1 MKRLMKLT
9 THNAK
14 SIYTE
19 ANNMNILKPNVAVFS
34 SLLFLL
40 FADVDAAA
48 AATDVNLAPVAEPS
62 TSHVSRDTSLA
73 ALHDGHA
80 PETSHV
86 RGKGSYGNWP
96 SKGTQW
102 VQYDWTAPVRTRKVD
117 VFWWDD
123 RAGVRLPKAC
133 RFLYWDGERFVPVQN
148 PSGLGVAKDQ
158 FNTTTFDEVRTTKLR
173 LEIDATE
180 RSTGILEWK
189 VYNEGELPNFP
200 PSVAAGV
207 DRIAIQGRKTAFA
220 GQLLRAISTD
230 TTKVEWTKASGPGKV
245 VFADDAALATTA
257 TFSAVG
263 DYVLNLTARK
273 GKMSDSSTLA
283 VRVVGR
289 PQLDIRAAGKTGIR
303 ITMQPQDSKDT
314 FPYTPALVERDYPK
328 AVISLRELDSA
339 FEPVKARV
347 GQMNV
352 TVQSKPL
359 SVQVTTL
366 DNEPLQKIT
375 FAPDGAMSFVLDDQP
390 VLGMGQGGPK
400 QTGDSWRTDKI
411 ELDRRGRS
419 HPMTPWYGTGT
430 YGSNNPVPLMIGTGG
445 WGMFIPTPSGTID
458 LSDSETGSFIPADP
472 IAKGTVVSRRQQRK
486 GRIGLPPPE
495 YFIPGTYDVFVF
507 DTQNP
512 PAFMKDVSILSG
524 QAVLPPKWV
533 MGYQQSHRTLRNEA
547 QILEIIDTFRKKNIP
562 LDSVCYLGTGFCPRG
577 WNKSQPSFEFNP
589 DLFKRDPKEVLAD
602 MHKRNVKVM
611 MHMIPWDRDRLATI
625 QGTIPAKPGEKLDNT
640 HIQNYWNEHNALV
653 DAGVDAWWP
662 DEGDWFNFHERMK
675 RHELYYTGPLSK
687 QPNVRPWSLHR
698 NGHLGVA
705 RWGGWMWPGDP
716 LTTWR
721 TLQTHIAIGINHSL
735 SVSPFWNSDIG
746 AFYTTPEYSAELYV
760 RWVQFAA
767 FNSLMRTHGRGW
779 ENRLPWAWGRGK
791 PGTGEGSYAPPASE
805 MNNPAI
811 EPIAKKYIELRYQLL
826 SYNYTLTWEA
836 RETGM
841 PMMRSLWLHY
851 PKDKQARG
859 IGDEYLWGRDML
871 IAPVYEKGATSRE
884 VYLPAGKWYDW
895 WTGKLETG
903 GRSVKRAVDLATMPI
918 YVRAGAIVPVD
929 PIRQYT
935 GQKVDEPTTLKIY
948 RGANGNY
955 TLYDD
960 DGTSL
965 EYLQGDSVQTLIK
978 WDDAA
983 KTLSIEPASK
993 QTATRA
999 FQVELIPDGGTK
1011 KIQYTGQRLELK
1023 F

>member
-1 MKRLMKLT
+1 
-9 THNAK
+9 
-14 SIYTE
+14 
-19 ANNMNILKPNVAVFS
+19 MNIVKLNMVFFS

-40 FADVDAAA
+40 FAVVDTAA
-48 AATDVNLAPVAEPS
+48 AATGVNLAPVAEPS

-80 PETSHV
+80 PKASNS
-86 RGKGSYGNWP
+86 RGKGAYGNWP

-102 VQYDWTAPVRTRKVD
+102 VQYDWVTPVDTQKID
-117 VFWWDD
+117 IFWWADGGGI
-123 RAGVRLPKAC
+123 GVPKAY
-133 RFLYWDGERFVPVQN
+133 RVLYWDGQRFVPVQN
-148 PSGLGVAKDQ
+148 PSGLGVAKDT
-158 FNTTTFDEVRTTKLR
+158 FNTTTFDEVRTSKLR
-173 LEIDATE
+173 LEIDGDSKG

-200 PSVAAGV
+200 PSVMAGD
-207 DRIAIQGRKTAFA
+207 DRIAIHGRETPFA

-230 TTKVEWTKASGPGKV
+230 TTKLTWSKASGPGKV
-245 VFADDAALATTA
+245 AFADDKALATTV

-263 DYVLNLTARK
+263 DYVLTLTARK
-273 GKMSDSSTLA
+273 GTMSDSSTLA
-283 VRVVGR
+283 VRVVSR

-303 ITMQPQDSKDT
+303 ITMQPQDSKDK

-347 GQMNV
+347 GQLNV

-375 FAPDGAMSFVLDDQP
+375 FAPDGTMSFVLDDQP
-390 VLGMGQGGPK
+390 VLGMGEGGLK

-411 ELDRRGRS
+411 ELDRRGRL

-430 YGSNNPVPLMIGTGG
+430 YGSYNPVPLMVGTGG
-445 WGMFIPTPSGTID
+445 WGMFIPAPWGAID
-458 LSDSETGSFIPADP
+458 LSDAETGKFIPAEP
-472 IAKGTVVSRRQQRK
+472 ILPGTVVSRRQQRK
-486 GRIGLPPPE
+486 GRIGMPPPE
-495 YFIPGTYDVFVF
+495 AFIPGTYDVFVF
-507 DTQNP
+507 DTKNP
-512 PAFMKDVSILSG
+512 PAFMKDISTLSG

-533 MGYQQSHRTLRNEA
+533 MGYQQSHRNLRGES
-547 QILEIIDTFRKKNIP
+547 QMLEVIDTFREKEIP
-562 LDSVCYLGTGFCPRG
+562 LDSVCYLGTGFTPSG
-577 WNKSQPSFEFNP
+577 WNKKQPSFEFNP
-589 DLFKRDPKEVLAD
+589 AVFKRDPKEVLAD
-602 MHKRNVKVM
+602 MHKRDVKVM

-625 QGTIPAKPGEKLDNT
+625 QGTIPAKPGETLDNT

-653 DAGVDAWWP
+653 DTGVDAWWP
-662 DEGDWFNFHERMK
+662 DEGDWFSFHERMK

-698 NGHLGVA
+698 NGYLGIA

-716 LTTWR
+716 LATWR

-746 AFYTTPEYSAELYV
+746 AFYTTDEYSAELYV

-767 FNSLMRTHGRGW
+767 FNSLMRCHGRGW
-779 ENRLPWAWGRGK
+779 ENRLPWTWGLSE
-791 PGTGEGSYAPPASE
+791 PGPGEGSYVQPKSE
-805 MNNPAI
+805 MNNPTV

-859 IGDEYLWGRDML
+859 TGDEYLWGRDML

-903 GRSVKRAVDLATMPI
+903 GRSVQRAVDLVTMPI

-929 PIRQYT
+929 PIRQHT

-948 RGANGNY
+948 RGANGEY

-960 DGTSL
+960 DGISL
-965 EYLQGDSVQTLIK
+965 DYLQGDSVQTLIK

-983 KTLSIEPASK
+983 KKLSLEPVSK
-993 QTATRA
+993 QTATRP
-999 FQVELIPDGGTK
+999 FQIELIPDGVSRL
-1011 KIQYTGQRLELK
+1011 IQYSGRPLELK

>member
-1 MKRLMKLT
+1 MTKQIITIIVLSCI
-9 THNAK
+9 A
-14 SIYTE
+14 
-19 ANNMNILKPNVAVFS
+19 PFP
-34 SLLFLL
+34 
-40 FADVDAAA
+40 AAE

-62 TSHVSRDTSLA
+62 TSHVSRDTSLV

-148 PSGLGVAKDQ
+148 PSGLGVAKDH

-173 LEIDATE
+173 LEVDSTE

-207 DRIAIQGRKTAFA
+207 DRIVIQGRETAFA
-220 GQLLRAISTD
+220 GELLRAIDPS
-230 TTKVEWTKASGPGKV
+230 TTKVIWSKASGPGEV
-245 VFADDAALATTA
+245 VFSDEAVLATTA

-273 GKMSDSSTLA
+273 GTMSDSSTLS
-283 VRVVGR
+283 VSVVGR

-303 ITMQPQDSKDT
+303 ITMQPQGSNDT
-314 FPYTPALVERDYPK
+314 FPYTPALVERDHPK

-352 TVQSKPL
+352 TIQSKPL

-375 FAPDGAMSFVLDDQP
+375 FAPDGTMSFVLDDQP
-390 VLGMGQGGPK
+390 VLGMGQGGPR

-430 YGSNNPVPLMIGTGG
+430 YGSNNPVPLMVGTGG

-458 LSDSETGSFIPADP
+458 LSDSETGSFIPAEP

-495 YFIPGTYDVFVF
+495 YFIPGSYDVFVF
-507 DTQNP
+507 DTENP

-533 MGYQQSHRTLRNEA
+533 MGYQQSHRTLRTEA

-662 DEGDWFNFHERMK
+662 DEGDWFDFHERMK

-746 AFYTTPEYSAELYV
+746 AFYTTPEYSPELYV

-791 PGTGEGSYAPPASE
+791 SGTGEGSYAPPASE
-805 MNNPAI
+805 MNNPVI
-811 EPIAKKYIELRYQLL
+811 EPIAKTYIELRYQLL

-851 PKDKQARG
+851 PRDKKARG
-859 IGDEYLWGRDML
+859 IGDAYLWGRDML

-903 GRSVKRAVDLATMPI
+903 GRTVQRAVDLATMPI
-918 YVRAGAIVPVD
+918 YVRAGAIVPID

-935 GQKVDEPTTLKIY
+935 GQEVGEPTTLKIY
-948 RGANGNY
+948 RGAKGNY

-965 EYLQGDSVQTLIK
+965 EYLQGDSVQTRIK

-999 FQVELIPDGGTK
+999 FQVELIPDGGTR

>member
-1 MKRLMKLT
+1 
-9 THNAK
+9 
-14 SIYTE
+14 
-19 ANNMNILKPNVAVFS
+19 MNILKPNVAVFS
-34 SLLFLL
+34 SLLFFL
-40 FADVDAAA
+40 FAVVDTAA
-48 AATDVNLAPVAEPS
+48 AATGVNLAPVAEPS
-62 TSHVSRDTSLA
+62 TSYVSPWA
-73 ALHDGHA
+73 ALQAIQDGYA
-80 PETSHV
+80 PKKSA
-86 RGKGSYGNWP
+86 RKGDHYGNWP
-96 SKGTQW
+96 KKETQW
-102 VQYDWTAPVRTRKVD
+102 VQYDWAAPVRAKKVD
-117 VFWWDD
+117 VFWCGDGGGI
-123 RAGVRLPKAC
+123 AMPKAS
-133 RFLYWDGERFVPVQN
+133 RVLYWDGKKFVPVSN
-148 PSGLGVAKDQ
+148 PKGLGVAADK

-173 LEIDATE
+173 LVFDSDKK
-180 RSTGILEWK
+180 STGILEWK

-200 PSVAAGV
+200 PSVASGV
-207 DRIAIQGRKTAFA
+207 DRIGMVGRKLELT
-220 GQLLRAISTD
+220 GELLRAIDTS
-230 TTKVEWTKASGPGKV
+230 TTKVQWTKTLGPGKV
-245 VFADDAALATTA
+245 VFANDAALATTA

-263 DYVLNLTARK
+263 DYVLKLTARK

-283 VRVVGR
+283 VRVVAR

-303 ITMQPQDSKDT
+303 ITMQPQDSKDR

-352 TVQSKPL
+352 TVRSKPL

-366 DNEPLQKIT
+366 DNELLQKIT
-375 FAPDGAMSFVLDDQP
+375 FAPDGTMSFVLDDQP
-390 VLGMGQGGPK
+390 ILGMGQGGPK
-400 QTGDSWRTDKI
+400 QTGESWRTDKI

-472 IAKGTVVSRRQQRK
+472 IAKGTVVSRKQQRK

-495 YFIPGTYDVFVF
+495 YFIPGSYDVFVF
-507 DTQNP
+507 DTENP

-533 MGYQQSHRTLRNEA
+533 MGYQQSHRTLRTES
-547 QILEIIDTFRKKNIP
+547 QILEVIDTFRKKNIP

-662 DEGDWFNFHERMK
+662 DEGDWFDFHERMK

-687 QPNVRPWSLHR
+687 QPDVRPWSLHR

-779 ENRLPWAWGRGK
+779 ENRLPWAWGLSE
-791 PGTGEGSYAPPASE
+791 PGPGEGSYVQPKSE

-851 PKDKQARG
+851 PKDKKARG

-871 IAPVYEKGATSRE
+871 IAPVYEKGATSRD

-918 YVRAGAIVPVD
+918 YARAGAIVPVD

-935 GQKVDEPTTLKIY
+935 GQKVDEPMTLKIY

-955 TLYDD
+955 TLYGDA
-960 DGTSL
+960 GTSL
-965 EYLQGDSVQTLIK
+965 EYLQGDSVQTRFK

-999 FQVELIPDGGTK
+999 LQVELIPDGGTK